1 MKTNK
6 TLLPIFFMIFTAVLF
21 GIQVFAQGKK
31 IETLLPSQPAVIT
44 GLEAV
49 PRIGET
55 FRAFRSVEEAK
66 LSIQNEPARA
76 AISINSITA
85 REGQKVIDLILKA
98 DVLGS
103 LEVLEET
110 IMALPMPDAVLKII
124 SKGAG
129 EITLS
134 DAKMAK
140 SSNATIIGFRVKTSP
155 DAKAMAERE
164 KIRVM
169 NFDIIYDLIEWLRKF
184 MDRAKTQEIV
194 RKDLGRLKVLLSFW
208 AEKSR
213 QIVGGKMVEGEVR
226 RGVKI
231 EVIRNEKVVGSG
243 RLINL
248 QKNKKDIDDAGKGE
262 EVGILYEGAEK
273 IQEGDYLVFFVQEKS
288 F

>member
-1 MKTNK
+1 
-6 TLLPIFFMIFTAVLF
+6 
-21 GIQVFAQGKK
+21 
-31 IETLLPSQPAVIT
+31 
-44 GLEAV
+44 
-49 PRIGET
+49 
-55 FRAFRSVEEAK
+55 
-66 LSIQNEPARA
+66 
-76 AISINSITA
+76 
-85 REGQKVIDLILKA
+85 
-98 DVLGS
+98 
-103 LEVLEET
+103 
-110 IMALPMPDAVLKII
+110 MPDAVLKII